1 VSRKRPDGPDGGD
14 GAEGS
19 VPSRA
24 WRERL
29 ADADEPLYT
38 LAVTA
43 DLLGIDTQVLR
54 RLEAAVDLSSER
66 PSGNQRRFSRADL
79 ERLGRAAELL
89 HEGTPRE
96 AIARI
101 LDLERELADLRGPGE
116 PPSDSNQ
123 GD

>member
-1 VSRKRPDGPDGGD
+1 VSDRARRLTDGSP
-14 GAEGS
+14 GADSG
-19 VPSRA
+19 RR

-29 ADADEPLYT
+29 ADVDEPLYT

-43 DLLGIDTQVLR
+43 DLLDIDTQVLR
-54 RLEAAVDLSSER
+54 RLEVTVGLSSER
-66 PSGNQRRFSRADL
+66 PSGNQRRFSRRDL

-101 LDLERELADLRGPGE
+101 LDLEHELADLKGREQPGQDDQRGP
-116 PPSDSNQ
+116 
-123 GD
+123 

>member
-1 VSRKRPDGPDGGD
+1 MSRRPLDRGGGGGAD
-14 GAEGS
+14 GAPARG
-19 VPSRA
+19 
-24 WRERL
+24 WRDRL

-43 DLLGIDTQVLR
+43 DLLDLDPQVLR
-54 RLEAAVDLSSER
+54 RLEVAVGLSSER

-89 HEGTPRE
+89 HEGVPRE

-101 LDLERELADLRGPGE
+101 LDLEREVTDLKGPVESSG
-116 PPSDSNQ
+116 SYD
-123 GD
+123 D